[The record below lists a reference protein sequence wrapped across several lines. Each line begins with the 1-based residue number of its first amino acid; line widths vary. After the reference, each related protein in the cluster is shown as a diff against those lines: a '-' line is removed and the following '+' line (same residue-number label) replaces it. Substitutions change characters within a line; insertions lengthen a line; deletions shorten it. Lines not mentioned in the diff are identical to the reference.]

1 MKRMVWFAIAALAFA
16 AAAAQTLP
24 IDREALRSLIANPAD
39 SWEKRPGGGGLT
51 GNADALKPSPLPCA
65 ECHREIAA
73 SYARTPMA
81 RSSGV
86 VIAAVEPAGEVNR
99 LRIMPRGNTLE
110 LQGAGRVKIL
120 AAYIGSRRAGRSYLF
135 REGGQLRQAPVAFYA
150 GHGWDWAPGYS
161 QPDFTRAIGA
171 ECLFCHSS
179 RGEPRGIGCERCHG
193 DAADHKNLVNPAKL
207 PAERQDAVCEQCHL
221 AGEVRL
227 ARAGKDLSDFRP
239 GESLAAYLEVL
250 IRPAGPEGLRV
261 NGHAESLAVSHCRLR
276 AGNRIR
282 CGTCHPV
289 HGAARTYQEM
299 CVSCHQRPHRDDNCI
314 PCHMQ
319 KARAFDGGHA
329 AFTDHTILNFGVQP
343 SQRPGPPARLI
354 SYYRGERVTGRD
366 LGLAYSELAIRYQ
379 DPQWIEKAW
388 PLLREAAS
396 RDPGDAV
403 LQARIRKILE
413 AAARARP

>member
-1 MKRMVWFAIAALAFA
+1 MKRMVRFAIAALAFA

-24 IDREALRSLIANPAD
+24 IDREALRSLVANPAD
-39 SWEKRPGGGGLT
+39 SWEKRPGRGGLT
-51 GNADALKPSPLPCA
+51 GDAEPLRPSPLPCA

-73 SYARTPMA
+73 TYARTPMA

-86 VIAAVEPAGEVNR
+86 VTAADEQPGVVQG
-99 LRIMPRGNTLE
+99 LRIVKTLE
-110 LQGAGRVKIL
+110 LQGAGGVRML
-120 AAYIGSRRAGRSYLF
+120 AAFIGSRRAGRSYLF
-135 REGGQLRQAPVAFYA
+135 REAGQLRQAPVAFYA
-150 GHGWDWAPGYS
+150 GQGWDWAPGYS
-161 QPDFTRAIGA
+161 QPDFSRTIGA

-207 PAERQDAVCEQCHL
+207 SAERQDAVCEQCHL

-227 ARAGKDLSDFRP
+227 ARAGRSLGEFRP
-239 GESLAAYLEVL
+239 GDSLAAYLEVL

-282 CGTCHPV
+282 CSTCHPV
-289 HGAARTYQEM
+289 HGASRTYQEM
-299 CVSCHQRPHRDDNCI
+299 CVSCHQRPHRDDNCV

-319 KARAFDGGHA
+319 KARAFDGGHT

-343 SQRPGPPARLI
+343 SRRPGPPTRLI
-354 SYYRGERVTGRD
+354 SYFRGERVTNRD

-379 DPQWIEKAW
+379 DPQWMDKAW

-403 LQARIRKILE
+403 LQARFRQILE
-413 AAARARP
+413 AAAPVRP